1 MKNKFIIVL
10 VLVLGIVL
18 SMFGPKYCK
27 GGYSKSDT
35 FLKVTHDTTWD
46 TTNIVSP
53 VYTPGETIYI
63 PGITIIEPVDTA
75 KILADYFAKLVY
87 NDTIKMDSLGYIA
100 IRDTITK
107 NRIAARQHT
116 KNYRIPKVTTT
127 IEKTIH
133 HYEVAQRKLY
143 GGFLVDVTNIGAYG
157 TLSYENKKNQV
168 FHLGVGAN
176 PTSGLGVLGGIS
188 WKISK

>member
-1 MKNKFIIVL
+1 MSKKTQVIIVL
-10 VLVLGIVL
+10 LIGIL
-18 SMFGPKYCK
+18 FALMGPKYCC
-27 GGYSKSDT
+27 GGKSKSDT

-53 VYTPGETIYI
+53 VYIPGETIYI

-75 KILADYFAKLVY
+75 KILADYFAKRIY
-87 NDTIKMDSLGYIA
+87 NDTIIMDSLGYIA
-100 IRDTITK
+100 IRDTISK

-168 FHLGVGAN
+168 FHFGIGAN